1 MKIAKYL
8 IFNFLIFVSTS
19 NAFAGY
25 SYPDFPTLESP
36 DDIRAV
42 ELSLAKGMRLV
53 KSSNCTANHVLDV
66 NSNECYSKTDTL
78 IDARKTIIQRNILE
92 LQTELDNLKSDH

>member
-8 IFNFLIFVSTS
+8 IFNFLIVASIS

-25 SYPDFPTLESP
+25 SYPDFPTLETS

-42 ELSLAKGMRLV
+42 DLSLAKGMRLV
-53 KSSNCTANHVLDV
+53 KSSNCPANQVLEV

-78 IDARKTIIQRNILE
+78 IDARKIIIQRNILE
-92 LQTELDNLKSDH
+92 LQKELDSLK